1 MADTDDYL
9 SVYKKFFDDFAAT
22 VNPDDQLPVRVAG
35 YFLRE
40 DEIVGEIV
48 DWTLQYLNQKNCP
61 AGLTAPIA
69 RQVLDEVK
77 AASKKDPD
85 SCGFVHSKHAY
96 DPLRLM
102 HAVVRVVNEVCGRYC
117 DNGRVL
123 QLPRPRPGPP
133 ISTCAIRNSRRLMED
148 RHVIVHDLHAV
159 FGIPDPSPACY
170 YAVFDG
176 HAGTDAAIYGVSH
189 LHQFLAE
196 SPFYPKDPVR
206 ALKDAFRRTDQLF
219 IEKSH
224 IENLRSGTTVVCALI
239 RPEEKKL
246 YVAWLGDSQALLV
259 RRGRMMRLVNP
270 HKPDR
275 PDERERIEKMGGCV
289 MYFGTWRV
297 NGQLAVSRAI
307 GDSEYKPYVCAEPD
321 VTELSLDGTEDF
333 LVLACDGL
341 WDFVTEQQVAAVVY
355 VHLHEHP
362 DDLSGLS
369 EQLVCLS
376 KEQGSTDNISVI
388 VALLRPARNM
398 DMGGGALLHPPESLR
413 GHERRDQQL
422 DQHEHDQDDDLGP
435 ETSVDD
441 GELQRQSCPT
451 WTRPQS
457 RARRPTPPAAS
468 LLPGQCEP
476 DNVADSGED
485 SEDEWNYYKIEPTEK
500 AVNVESLVQTKQS
513 VCPESTQLNLEE
525 KPEDI
530 FDMESRLNPDA
541 KEFVPSP
548 THSKPSF
555 EDTII
560 SHSPSGKILPFDN
573 VEVPSMAQFQQEIR
587 LRPGE
592 VSEEDALS
600 NSAYLPDIQSDIL
613 NGGSVMDDFIK
624 KKYGESEFKLTE
636 QNLAAFTSNNPF
648 EVSEVSSTKAVY
660 GDESAA
666 SFTTSTSDILQKNLG
681 TSASNVEGSFVET
694 DFVASETS
702 SVKQSEDFLGFEASR
717 EFTEFKKGLDDSL
730 PTDFSPAKET
740 GAISFELQKDIAP
753 TMEECPE
760 RVKLTDDLINPFSH
774 EQPIAEMPMEESE
787 QITENERTDLLNES
801 FEHGPDFTLEEY
813 ELSSPLNPCAPVFDY
828 KTMEDNTDVPKAG
841 EANENVDIVE
851 QKPTEVSSDL
861 ASGAPISQIIP
872 SESPIELLDTVKTE
886 LTELD
891 KDTLSSEHE
900 RALLAEADSK
910 LTEISSCEQLEEYLS
925 KSSQDEKSEKDLFLQ
940 YSDESLNFN
949 QPSTEIA
956 EKPNFMEKSVKL
968 EEEIHEK
975 QSDHMVDTE
984 FLDEMHETHSDIIK
998 EFENR
1003 TVELNEPFSTEGE
1016 VLQNPNLDSLEEL
1029 RKDAVEPL
1037 EELRKDAVE
1046 PLEELQ
1052 KDAVEPLEELRKDA
1066 VEPLEELRKDAVEP
1080 LEELRKDAVEP
1091 LEELRKDA
1099 VEPLEELRKDAVE
1112 PLEELRKDAVEPLE
1126 ELRKDAVEPLEELRK
1141 DAVEPLEELRK
1152 DAVEPLEE
1160 LRKDAVEPLE
1170 ELRKDAVEPLEELRK
1185 DAVEPLEEL
1194 RKDAVEPLEEL
1205 RKDAVEPLE
1214 ELRKDA
1220 VEPLEELRK
1229 DAVEPLEELRKD
1241 AVEPLE
1247 ELRKDA
1253 VEPLEELRKDAVEPL
1268 EELRKDAVEPLEEL
1282 RKDAVEPL
1290 EELRKDA
1297 VEPLE
1302 ELRKDAVE
1310 PLEELRKDA
1319 VEPAEVVDEL
1329 HGEGHDLMEGVN
1341 EAGDTKV
1348 QNLDTITGLTDIRDI
1363 ETTSFQKDTMKLNA
1377 VESPEL
1383 NNEIHTVQS
1392 ITLENRLSFETA
1404 SPPAE
1409 AVQNQ
1414 EPSPS
1419 AEQTIGD
1426 ICVPDLHGVP
1436 EALRVCVY
1444 PMPVEQSSMK
1454 DDVELISPSFE
1465 SQEEKREALEKDNIH
1480 GTDFSTGLK
1489 LESLSGEA
1497 RDMVE
1502 TTLNEVSNKTELEE
1516 LKDLTSNAD
1525 KDVVVSEELQSQLNY
1540 VGIETEIAEKTEE
1553 TTEKTMEK
1561 KDISIVE
1568 QTTEKLEALDEKP
1581 VSDETLKLSD
1591 ADFSDDKNISGTA
1604 AEKGE
1609 PDKEAHK
1616 TGDGEDEVLMITKT
1630 PPPTPTPASQTE
1642 LTKDALEMK
1651 AESAVS
1657 AVAVASAAVA
1667 GAAATATA
1675 ITSKKEPALKKQT
1688 PLSKDVKKTP
1698 VVKDSDKMK
1707 PSTKAPVK
1715 QSPGTAKAPTKTS
1728 PTSPTKASVPSTP
1741 RTSTPKRTQ
1750 VAPPA
1755 AKTTAKTTT
1764 TTTSA
1769 KSLSRPTSNVP
1780 SKPTSLATQKQSSTT
1795 TGKVPTS
1802 SIAPKPSLKAAVSS
1816 TTKPSQT
1823 VRATSAPKPRVPS
1836 ATTTTATKNQLAN
1849 GDVKSAE
1856 VKKTSVATSKIAPRT
1871 HTAPSR
1877 TTTVSK
1883 SAGTT
1888 TAASV
1893 PKTGVQARTS
1903 LTTRPGMTNGIAQ
1916 KPRVTSSTT
1925 QSPRSAT
1932 NHQTATEKQHKET
1945 ANKHISSRRIGPAP
1959 SKTSPAKVGVKK
1971 SPQTAKGG
1979 KTPPTANGSPLIST
1993 GTGEEKK
2000 KDPLL

>member
-69 RQVLDEVK
+69 RQVLDEVR

-159 FGIPDPSPACY
+159 FGIPDPSPASY

-259 RRGRMMRLVNP
+259 RRERMMLLVNP

-341 WDFVTEQQVAAVVY
+341 WDFVTEQQVAAAVY
-355 VHLHEHP
+355 LHLHEHP
-362 DDLSGLS
+362 DDVSGLS

-388 VALLRPARNM
+388 VALLRPARDM

-413 GHERRDQQL
+413 GHERRDQQHH
-422 DQHEHDQDDDLGP
+422 QHEHEHDQDDDLGP

-500 AVNVESLVQTKQS
+500 AVNVESLVQTKQP

-573 VEVPSMAQFQQEIR
+573 VEVPSMAQFQQEAR

-613 NGGSVMDDFIK
+613 NGGSVMDDIIK

-730 PTDFSPAKET
+730 PTDYSPAEET

-787 QITENERTDLLNES
+787 QITANERTDLLNES

-828 KTMEDNTDVPKAG
+828 KNMEDNTDVPKAG

-861 ASGAPISQIIP
+861 ASGAPISQIIS
-872 SESPIELLDTVKTE
+872 SESPIKLLDTVKTE

-900 RALLAEADSK
+900 RALLAEADSE
-910 LTEISSCEQLEEYLS
+910 LSESRSCEQLEEYLS
-925 KSSQDEKSEKDLFLQ
+925 KSNQNEKSEKDLFLQ

-984 FLDEMHETHSDIIK
+984 FLDEVHETRSDLMK

-1003 TVELNEPFSTEGE
+1003 TMELNEPFSTEGE
-1016 VLQNPNLDSLEEL
+1016 VLQNPNLDPLEEL
-1029 RKDAVEPL
+1029 RKGTAEPLEELRKGTAEPL
-1037 EELRKDAVE
+1037 EELRKDA
-1046 PLEELQ
+1046 
-1052 KDAVEPLEELRKDA
+1052 AEPLEELRKDA
-1066 VEPLEELRKDAVEP
+1066 AEPLEELRKDAAEP
-1080 LEELRKDAVEP
+1080 LEELRKDAAEP

-1099 VEPLEELRKDAVE
+1099 AEPLEELRKDAAE
-1112 PLEELRKDAVEPLE
+1112 PLEELRKDAAEPLE
-1126 ELRKDAVEPLEELRK
+1126 ELRKDAAEPLEELRK
-1141 DAVEPLEELRK
+1141 DAAEPLEELRK
-1152 DAVEPLEE
+1152 DAAEPLEE
-1160 LRKDAVEPLE
+1160 LRKDAAEPLE
-1170 ELRKDAVEPLEELRK
+1170 ELRKDAAEPLEELRK
-1185 DAVEPLEEL
+1185 DAAEPLEEL
-1194 RKDAVEPLEEL
+1194 RKDAAEPLEEL
-1205 RKDAVEPLE
+1205 RKDA
-1214 ELRKDA
+1214 A
-1220 VEPLEELRK
+1220 
-1229 DAVEPLEELRKD
+1229 
-1241 AVEPLE
+1241 
-1247 ELRKDA
+1247 
-1253 VEPLEELRKDAVEPL
+1253 
-1268 EELRKDAVEPLEEL
+1268 
-1282 RKDAVEPL
+1282 
-1290 EELRKDA
+1290 
-1297 VEPLE
+1297 
-1302 ELRKDAVE
+1302 
-1310 PLEELRKDA
+1310 
-1319 VEPAEVVDEL
+1319 EPAKVVDEL
-1329 HGEGHDLMEGVN
+1329 HGEDHDLMEDVN

-1348 QNLDTITGLTDIRDI
+1348 EKLDTITGLTDIRDI
-1363 ETTSFQKDTMKLNA
+1363 ETASFQKDTMKLNG

-1383 NNEIHTVQS
+1383 NNEMHTVQN

-1480 GTDFSTGLK
+1480 GTDFSTALK
-1489 LESLSGEA
+1489 LESLSGEQ

-1516 LKDLTSNAD
+1516 LNDLTSNAD
-1525 KDVVVSEELQSQLNY
+1525 KDVVVLEELQSQLNY
-1540 VGIETEIAEKTEE
+1540 VGIETETEIAEKAEE
-1553 TTEKTMEK
+1553 TAEKTFEK

-1568 QTTEKLEALDEKP
+1568 QSTEKLEALDEKA

-1591 ADFSDDKNISGTA
+1591 ADFSDKNISGTA

-1616 TGDGEDEVLMITKT
+1616 AGDGEDEVLMITKT
-1630 PPPTPTPASQTE
+1630 PPPTPTPESQTE
-1642 LTKDALEMK
+1642 LTKDASEMK
-1651 AESAVS
+1651 AESTVS

-1667 GAAATATA
+1667 GAAATTTA
-1675 ITSKKEPALKKQT
+1675 ITSRKEPALKKQT
-1688 PLSKDVKKTP
+1688 PLSKDVKKTL
-1698 VVKDSDKMK
+1698 VAKDSDKMK
-1707 PSTKAPVK
+1707 PSTKAPVR

-1764 TTTSA
+1764 ITTTTSA

-1802 SIAPKPSLKAAVSS
+1802 SIAPKPSSKTALSS

-1823 VRATSAPKPRVPS
+1823 VRAASAPKPRVPS
-1836 ATTTTATKNQLAN
+1836 ATTTTATKNPLAN

-1903 LTTRPGMTNGIAQ
+1903 LTMRPGMTNGIAQ

-1945 ANKHISSRRIGPAP
+1945 ANKHISSRRIGTAP
-1959 SKTSPAKVGVKK
+1959 SKTSPAKAGVKK

>member
-69 RQVLDEVK
+69 RQVLDEVR

-159 FGIPDPSPACY
+159 FGIPDPSPASY

-259 RRGRMMRLVNP
+259 RRERMMLLVNP

-341 WDFVTEQQVAAVVY
+341 WDFVTEQQVAAAVY
-355 VHLHEHP
+355 LHLHEHP
-362 DDLSGLS
+362 DDVSGLS

-388 VALLRPARNM
+388 VALLRPARDM

-413 GHERRDQQL
+413 GHERRDQQHH
-422 DQHEHDQDDDLGP
+422 QHEHDHDDDLGP

-500 AVNVESLVQTKQS
+500 AVNVESLVQTKQP

-613 NGGSVMDDFIK
+613 NGGSVMDDIIK

-828 KTMEDNTDVPKAG
+828 KNMEDNTDVPKAG

-861 ASGAPISQIIP
+861 ASGAPISQIIS

-891 KDTLSSEHE
+891 KDTLSSEHD

-910 LTEISSCEQLEEYLS
+910 LAESSSCEQLEEYLS
-925 KSSQDEKSEKDLFLQ
+925 KSSQNEKSEKDLFLH

-956 EKPNFMEKSVKL
+956 EKPNFMENSVKL

-984 FLDEMHETHSDIIK
+984 FLDEVHETRSDLMK

-1003 TVELNEPFSTEGE
+1003 TMELNEPFSTEGE
-1016 VLQNPNLDSLEEL
+1016 VLQNPNLDPLEEL
-1029 RKDAVEPL
+1029 RKDAAEPL
-1037 EELRKDAVE
+1037 EELRKDA
-1046 PLEELQ
+1046 
-1052 KDAVEPLEELRKDA
+1052 AEPLEELRKDA
-1066 VEPLEELRKDAVEP
+1066 AEPLEELRKDAAEP
-1080 LEELRKDAVEP
+1080 LEELRKDAAEP

-1099 VEPLEELRKDAVE
+1099 AEPLEELRKDAAE
-1112 PLEELRKDAVEPLE
+1112 PLEELRKDAAEPLE
-1126 ELRKDAVEPLEELRK
+1126 ELRKDAAEPLEELRK
-1141 DAVEPLEELRK
+1141 DAAEPLEELRK
-1152 DAVEPLEE
+1152 DAAEPLEE
-1160 LRKDAVEPLE
+1160 LRKDAAEPLE
-1170 ELRKDAVEPLEELRK
+1170 ELRKDAAEPLEELRK
-1185 DAVEPLEEL
+1185 DAAEPLEEL
-1194 RKDAVEPLEEL
+1194 RKDAAEPLEEL
-1205 RKDAVEPLE
+1205 RKDAAEPLE

-1220 VEPLEELRK
+1220 AEPLEELRK
-1229 DAVEPLEELRKD
+1229 DAAEPLEELRKD
-1241 AVEPLE
+1241 A
-1247 ELRKDA
+1247 A
-1253 VEPLEELRKDAVEPL
+1253 
-1268 EELRKDAVEPLEEL
+1268 
-1282 RKDAVEPL
+1282 
-1290 EELRKDA
+1290 
-1297 VEPLE
+1297 
-1302 ELRKDAVE
+1302 
-1310 PLEELRKDA
+1310 
-1319 VEPAEVVDEL
+1319 EPAKVVDEL
-1329 HGEGHDLMEGVN
+1329 HGEDHDLMEDVN

-1348 QNLDTITGLTDIRDI
+1348 ENLDTITGLTDIRDI
-1363 ETTSFQKDTMKLNA
+1363 ETASFQKDTMKLNA

-1480 GTDFSTGLK
+1480 GTDFSTALK
-1489 LESLSGEA
+1489 LESLSGEQ
-1497 RDMVE
+1497 RDMIE
-1502 TTLNEVSNKTELEE
+1502 TMLNEVSNKTELEE
-1516 LKDLTSNAD
+1516 LNDLTSNAD
-1525 KDVVVSEELQSQLNY
+1525 KDVVLEELQSQLNY
-1540 VGIETEIAEKTEE
+1540 VGIETGIAEKTEE
-1553 TTEKTMEK
+1553 TAEKTIEK

-1568 QTTEKLEALDEKP
+1568 QTTEKPEALDEKA

-1651 AESAVS
+1651 SESTVS

-1667 GAAATATA
+1667 GAAATTTA
-1675 ITSKKEPALKKQT
+1675 ITSRKEPALKKQT

-1698 VVKDSDKMK
+1698 VAKDSDKMK

-1750 VAPPA
+1750 VAPSA
-1755 AKTTAKTTT
+1755 AKTTAKTTTT

-1802 SIAPKPSLKAAVSS
+1802 SIAPKPSLKAALSS

-1823 VRATSAPKPRVPS
+1823 VRAASAPKPRVPS
-1836 ATTTTATKNQLAN
+1836 ATTTTATKNPLTN

-1925 QSPRSAT
+1925 QSQRSTT

-1945 ANKHISSRRIGPAP
+1945 ANKHISSRRIGTAP